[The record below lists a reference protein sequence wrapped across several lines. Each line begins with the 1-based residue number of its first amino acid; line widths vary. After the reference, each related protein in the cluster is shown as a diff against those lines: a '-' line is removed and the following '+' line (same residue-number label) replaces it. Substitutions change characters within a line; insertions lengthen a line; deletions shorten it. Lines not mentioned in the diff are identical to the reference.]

1 MKITFIKYLFIRN
14 SMFFLQK
21 ISLKV
26 LLGYVD
32 ILNGVVIMI
41 RSNGAHSFFL
51 RVPVHILFTSTFIT
65 FSYLLA

>member
-41 RSNGAHSFFL
+41 RSNGAHTFFFAGTGAHTFHQHL
-51 RVPVHILFTSTFIT
+51 YHI
-65 FSYLLA
+65 